1 MYHNKK
7 RFIAEHDSWKKKKDL
22 ENIKEVVVEY
32 EGIMNTEV
40 KRQEKL
46 DMAEERNFRRG
57 KLLVKYMV
65 KMLCVYHYRK
75 FKDNYLK
82 KLKKN

>member
-65 KMLCVYHYRK
+65 KMLCG
-75 FKDNYLK
+75 
-82 KLKKN
+82 

>member
-65 KMLCVYHYRK
+65 EMLCG
-75 FKDNYLK
+75 
-82 KLKKN
+82 

>member
-46 DMAEERNFRRG
+46 DMVEERNFRRG

-65 KMLCVYHYRK
+65 KMLCG
-75 FKDNYLK
+75 
-82 KLKKN
+82 

>member
-7 RFIAEHDSWKKKKDL
+7 RFITEHNSWKKKKDL
-22 ENIKEVVVEY
+22 ENVKEVVVEY

-46 DMAEERNFRRG
+46 DMVEERNFRRG
-57 KLLVKYMV
+57 ELLVKYIV
-65 KMLCVYHYRK
+65 KMLCG
-75 FKDNYLK
+75 
-82 KLKKN
+82 

>member
-1 MYHNKK
+1 VYHNKK

-46 DMAEERNFRRG
+46 DMVEERNFRRG

-65 KMLCVYHYRK
+65 KMLCG
-75 FKDNYLK
+75 
-82 KLKKN
+82 

>member
-22 ENIKEVVVEY
+22 ENIKKVVVEY

-40 KRQEKL
+40 KRQKKL

-65 KMLCVYHYRK
+65 KMLCG
-75 FKDNYLK
+75 
-82 KLKKN
+82 

>member
-22 ENIKEVVVEY
+22 ENIKKVVVEY

-40 KRQEKL
+40 KRQKKL

-57 KLLVKYMV
+57 KLLVK
-65 KMLCVYHYRK
+65 
-75 FKDNYLK
+75 
-82 KLKKN
+82 

>member
-1 MYHNKK
+1 L
-7 RFIAEHDSWKKKKDL
+7 EKKKDL
-22 ENIKEVVVEY
+22 ENVKEVVVEY

-57 KLLVKYMV
+57 ELLVKYMV
-65 KMLCVYHYRK
+65 KMLCG
-75 FKDNYLK
+75 
-82 KLKKN
+82 